1 MIKKYQT
8 YDKKVSEI
16 IIKKDKKM
24 EKELQDNKKKTKKY
38 MKEVRKYLK
47 EKYGKIESSWE
58 GNLNL
63 LETNYNTILNYQFYI
78 NRDGLMV
85 LNKYNKLDV
94 NPAVKGLNDAQ
105 VQFQKLSSL
114 FGLSPYAKAKIKND
128 EKGNTGEDDLFI
140 QLNKE

>member
-1 MIKKYQT
+1 MIKKYQSD
-8 YDKKVSEI
+8 DKKVSEI
-16 IIKKDKKM
+16 ITKKNKIKM

-47 EKYGKIESSWE
+47 EKYGKIDPSWE

-114 FGLSPYAKAKIKND
+114 FGLSPYAKAKIKNED
-128 EKGNTGEDDLFI
+128 KGNTGEDDLFI
-140 QLNKE
+140 QLNK

>member
-16 IIKKDKKM
+16 ITKKNKIKM

-47 EKYGKIESSWE
+47 EKYGKIDPSWE

-114 FGLSPYAKAKIKND
+114 FGLSPYAKAKIKNED
-128 EKGNTGEDDLFI
+128 KGNTGEDDLFI
-140 QLNKE
+140 QLNK

>member
-1 MIKKYQT
+1 
-8 YDKKVSEI
+8 
-16 IIKKDKKM
+16 M

-38 MKEVRKYLK
+38 MKEVRKNLK
-47 EKYGKIESSWE
+47 EKYGKIDPSWE

-63 LETNYNTILNYQFYI
+63 LEMNFNAILDFQYYI
-78 NRDGLMV
+78 NRDGRMV

-105 VQFQKLSSL
+105 VQFQKLTSL
-114 FGLSPYAKAKIKND
+114 FGLSPYAKAKIKN
-128 EKGNTGEDDLFI
+128 ENKGNTGEDDLFI

>member
-1 MIKKYQT
+1 
-8 YDKKVSEI
+8 
-16 IIKKDKKM
+16 M

-85 LNKYNKLDV
+85 YNKYNKLDV

-114 FGLSPYAKAKIKND
+114 FGLSPYAKAKIKNED
-128 EKGNTGEDDLFI
+128 KENTGEDDLFV

>member
-1 MIKKYQT
+1 
-8 YDKKVSEI
+8 
-16 IIKKDKKM
+16 M

-47 EKYGKIESSWE
+47 EKYGKIDPSWE

-85 LNKYNKLDV
+85 YNKYNKLDV

-114 FGLSPYAKAKIKND
+114 FGLSPYAKAKIKNED
-128 EKGNTGEDDLFI
+128 KGNTGEDDLFI
-140 QLNKE
+140 QLNK